1 MVESI
6 PDEMLMAYADGS
18 LASTEHARME
28 RLLASDPQLR
38 ARLEPFVA
46 SRLGLAEIFCPL
58 VDAPIPERFVAKI
71 LASTAAAK
79 SVEAKLSRPRSPW
92 RVTLISMREALF
104 GYRLQP
110 IAAIAF
116 TSLLLVGAAAGWLL
130 SRLADFSSAQS
141 AAVVAIDDSGL
152 NAANVLAKAL
162 ETGPSGQTVTFEL
175 RDGVTGSITPVLT
188 FRSNESRFCRQY
200 KIELSDS
207 RRYVG
212 LGCRTDR
219 KQWRVIVH
227 LEIDPRMS
235 SPGMY
240 RPAST
245 SGSAAVDAAVNVL
258 IAGEALGPESESA
271 LIENEWAED
280 RQR

>member
-18 LASTEHARME
+18 LASTEQARME

-46 SRLGLAEIFCPL
+46 SRIGLAEIFCPL
-58 VDAPIPERFVAKI
+58 TDAPIPERLVAKI
-71 LASTAAAK
+71 LASTAAVK
-79 SVEAKLSRPRSPW
+79 SVETKLSWPRRPW
-92 RVTLISMREALF
+92 HVTLTSMREALF

-130 SRLADFSSAQS
+130 SRLAVSSAQR

-152 NAANVLAKAL
+152 NAANVLAQAL
-162 ETGPSGQTVTFEL
+162 ETGPSGQTVTSEM

-212 LGCRTDR
+212 LACRTDR

-235 SPGMY
+235 SPGLY

-258 IAGEALGPESESA
+258 IAGEALGPDPESA
-271 LIENEWAED
+271 LIENEWAGD